1 MQLDDFRNRLTRS
14 AIGRSVSILSLTDK
28 QKIATV
34 VFLQICMGWL
44 DLLGVLAIGL
54 LGALSVTG
62 LQSQNPGDRVSQ
74 ALRLLQISDAT
85 FQTQASVIGAFALV
99 LLVGRTIL
107 SIFFTRRVLF
117 FLSRRGAKISA
128 NLISRLLAQ
137 PLLIVQA
144 RTTQETLYAV
154 TGGVVIITLGIL
166 ATAVVFI
173 SDLALLIIMAIG
185 LYVVDPITALGT
197 FLIFALICTAM

>member
-1 MQLDDFRNRLTRS
+1 
-14 AIGRSVSILSLTDK
+14 
-28 QKIATV
+28 
-34 VFLQICMGWL
+34 MGWL

-74 ALRLLQISDAT
+74 ALRILHISDES
-85 FQTQASVIGAFALV
+85 FQTQAIVIGAFALA

-137 PLLIVQA
+137 PLLKVQA

-154 TGGVVIITLGIL
+154 TGGVVTVTLGIL
-166 ATAVVFI
+166 ATRAH
-173 SDLALLIIMAIG
+173 
-185 LYVVDPITALGT
+185 
-197 FLIFALICTAM
+197 